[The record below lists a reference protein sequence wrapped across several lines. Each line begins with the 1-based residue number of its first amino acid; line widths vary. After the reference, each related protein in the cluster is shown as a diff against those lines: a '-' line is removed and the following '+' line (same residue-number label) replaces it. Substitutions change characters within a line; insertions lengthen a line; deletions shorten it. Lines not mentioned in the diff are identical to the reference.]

1 MIRVIVVDDD
11 PFVGVSLETI
21 LNAQEDMEVVAKGT
35 SGPEA
40 VALYDEHVPDVLLMD
55 IQMAGGDGLSAAE
68 QVIAK
73 HPGARV
79 VFLTTFADDDYIAR
93 ALHLGSKG
101 YLIKQN
107 VTDIAPAVRA
117 VAAGQNVL
125 GDEVVGHI
133 ARTPDNGGGAPAAE
147 SFAKLGGGSRRARR
161 AGSRQPRD
169 SRPALHG
176 RGHRAQPH
184 QQHPPEAP
192 AQEPHADR
200 RHVLPHVGARAAG
213 PARRALARARVGRD
227 FSSDGN
233 SREIALKQ
241 PLPTIA

>member
-1 MIRVIVVDDD
+1 MIRVIVIDDD
-11 PFVGVSLETI
+11 PFVCVSLETI
-21 LNAQEDMEVVAKGT
+21 LNAQDDMEVVAKGT

-73 HPGARV
+73 HAGARV
-79 VFLTTFADDDYIAR
+79 VFLTTFADDDYIVR
-93 ALHLGSKG
+93 ALHLGAKG

-133 ARTPDNGGGAPAAE
+133 ANGPEASVDVAAH
-147 SFAKLGGGSRRARR
+147 FAKLGLTEREVEVVE
-161 AGSRQPRD
+161 
-169 SRPALHG
+169 LV
-176 RGHRAQPH
+176 AQGLDN
-184 QQHPPEAP
+184 A
-192 AQEPHADR
+192 
-200 RHVLPHVGARAAG
+200 
-213 PARRALARARVGRD
+213 
-227 FSSDGN
+227 
-233 SREIALKQ
+233 EIAAALYMGEGTVRNHVSGILQKLQLKNRTQ
-241 PLPTIA
+241 IAVMYYRIGQ

>member
-117 VAAGQNVL
+117 VTAGQNVL

-133 ARTPDNGGGAPAAE
+133 ARAPDNGGGTAVAE
-147 SFAKLGGGSRRARR
+147 SFAKLG
-161 AGSRQPRD
+161 
-169 SRPALHG
+169 LT
-176 RGHRAQPH
+176 
-184 QQHPPEAP
+184 E
-192 AQEPHADR
+192 
-200 RHVLPHVGARAAG
+200 
-213 PARRALARARVGRD
+213 
-227 FSSDGN
+227 
-233 SREIALKQ
+233 REIEVVELVAQGLDNHEIAAQLFMGEGTVRNHISNILQKLQLKNRTQ
-241 PLPTIA
+241 IAVMYYRM

>member
-73 HPGARV
+73 HPDARV
-79 VFLTTFADDDYIAR
+79 VFLTTFADDDYIVR

-133 ARTPDNGGGAPAAE
+133 ARTPDTAGGAAAAE
-147 SFAKLGGGSRRARR
+147 SFAKLG
-161 AGSRQPRD
+161 
-169 SRPALHG
+169 LT
-176 RGHRAQPH
+176 
-184 QQHPPEAP
+184 E
-192 AQEPHADR
+192 
-200 RHVLPHVGARAAG
+200 
-213 PARRALARARVGRD
+213 
-227 FSSDGN
+227 
-233 SREIALKQ
+233 REIEVVELVAQGLDNHEIAAQLFMGEGTVRNHISNILQKLQLKNRTQ
-241 PLPTIA
+241 IAVMYYRM